1 LKPWAERLM
10 FRASL
15 ARELLL
21 KSTSMS
27 NNKFKDVFVIDDDK
41 VFHFIIQ
48 KLFSKNN
55 IDVNPSFYLNGLEA
69 IEKIREK
76 LNLGVNMPDLILLD
90 INMPI
95 MDGWQ
100 FLDEFRKTKTTNTTA
115 TGQTIIYLVSSSNSV
130 TDLNKAKDYQDQI
143 KDYFFKPMS
152 LDDLKKIF

>member
-1 LKPWAERLM
+1 
-10 FRASL
+10 
-15 ARELLL
+15 
-21 KSTSMS
+21 MS

>member
-1 LKPWAERLM
+1 
-10 FRASL
+10 
-15 ARELLL
+15 
-21 KSTSMS
+21 MS

-55 IDVNPSFYLNGLEA
+55 IDVQPSFYLNGLEA

-76 LNLGVNMPDLILLD
+76 LNLGVDMPDLILLD

-100 FLDEFRKTKTTNTTA
+100 FLDEFRKTRSTHTTQA
-115 TGQTIIYLVSSSNSV
+115 GQTIIYLVSSSNSV

>member
-1 LKPWAERLM
+1 
-10 FRASL
+10 
-15 ARELLL
+15 
-21 KSTSMS
+21 MS
-27 NNKFKDVFVIDDDK
+27 NNKFKDVFVVDDDK

-48 KLFSKNN
+48 KLFKNNN
-55 IDVNPSFYLNGLEA
+55 IDVKPSFYLNGLEA
-69 IEKIREK
+69 IETIREK

-100 FLDEFRKTKTTNTTA
+100 FLDEFRKTRTTNSTA

-130 TDLNKAKDYQDQI
+130 SDLNKAKDYQDQI
-143 KDYFFKPMS
+143 KDYFFKPMT